1 MDSAPLHAFAGYGIE
16 LEYMIV
22 DRNTLSVLPI
32 ADRLLGHSGEVPRGH
47 FAWSNEVA
55 LHLIELKNA
64 RPAPALASL
73 ANGFQAEVRA
83 LNAALEPLGAC
94 LMPSAMHPWMNPAT
108 ETRLWPHDH
117 ADIYRSYDRIFDCK
131 RHGWANLQSMHL
143 NLPFADDAEFARLHA
158 AVRLVLP
165 ILPALAA
172 SSPFA
177 DGRFS
182 GFLDT
187 RMENYR
193 SHQIKVPA
201 TIGDVIPDAVA
212 SIADYHAH
220 VLAPMYEVIAPHDPE
235 HALRHEWLNARGAI
249 PRFDRNALEIRVIDA
264 QECPQADLAIAAAVS
279 AVVRVLYEAGP
290 HMIETGRLAA
300 ILTACV
306 HHAEEAVIDDAGYL
320 NALGFPWRRCQ
331 ARELWRYLIDT
342 RLAQATDYATHWQ
355 APLETML
362 RHGPLAHRIL
372 KRVGQDATRPQL
384 ENVYRE
390 LCACLERGEMFSPL
404 PRGEGPGVRAHGAA

>member
-1 MDSAPLHAFAGYGIE
+1 MSGAGPLHAFAGYGVE

-22 DRNTLSVLPI
+22 DRKTLAVLPI
-32 ADRLLGHSGEVPRGH
+32 ADRLLGNSGEIPRGY
-47 FAWSNEVA
+47 FAWSNEVV

-64 RPAPALASL
+64 GPDPALAPL
-73 ANGFQAEVRA
+73 ASGFQAEVRA
-83 LNAALEPLGAC
+83 LNTALEPLGAC

-117 ADIYRSYDRIFDCK
+117 AAIYRTYDRIFDCK

-177 DGRFS
+177 NGRFS

-193 SHQIKVPA
+193 GHQIIVPA
-201 TIGDVIPDAVA
+201 TIGAVIPDSIA
-212 SIADYHAH
+212 SIADYHARI
-220 VLAPMYEVIAPHDPE
+220 LAPMYEEIAPHDPDGV
-235 HALRHEWLNARGAI
+235 LRHEWLNARGTI

-264 QECPQADLAIAAAVS
+264 QECPQADLAIAAAAS
-279 AVVRVLYEAGP
+279 AVVQVLYDAGP
-290 HMIETGRLAA
+290 QLVETDRLAA
-300 ILTACV
+300 ILSACI
-306 HHAEEAVIDDAGYL
+306 HHAEEAVVDDAGYL

-331 ARELWRYLIDT
+331 ARELWQYLIDT
-342 RLAQATDYATHWQ
+342 RLAQVPDYATHWQ
-355 APLETML
+355 GPLETIL
-362 RHGPLAHRIL
+362 HHGPLARRIL
-372 KRVGQDATRPQL
+372 KAVGEDYRRAHL
-384 ENVYRE
+384 EDVYRE
-390 LCACLERGEMFSPL
+390 LCACLAAGRLF
-404 PRGEGPGVRAHGAA
+404 GEGHG